1 MIKVALPSKEL
12 KRLKLLLE
20 FIDTSILCKILNDN
34 INKKNVMGIFLNKVS
49 SLYISEELNKVIID
63 SDVVDSNVSKT
74 TARMYIAVL
83 ESIREALDTHTLS
96 DSLFI
101 IGGTNQSTAPIDLQT
116 LTEFMQK
123 LKKKYIGTLLPVK
136 LGYGKTSWYTCRGL
150 IVIFAKTPPH
160 KDIHI
165 NNLVGDDDI
174 DEIIKNGSREVIY
187 TMNKLDFSF
196 DHLVRG
202 YVPVMVSTISKNHLE
217 YQDAMDIL
225 RNDGVY
231 TDKAI
236 IFAHNICKMNVAGAL
251 DYKTY
256 RGGNKDDKGI

>member
-1 MIKVALPSKEL
+1 MIEIALPSKEL

-49 SLYISEELNKVIID
+49 SLYISEESNKVIID

-83 ESIREALDTHTLS
+83 ESIREASDTHALS

-101 IGGTNQSTAPIDLQT
+101 IGGD
-116 LTEFMQK
+116 
-123 LKKKYIGTLLPVK
+123 
-136 LGYGKTSWYTCRGL
+136 
-150 IVIFAKTPPH
+150 
-160 KDIHI
+160 
-165 NNLVGDDDI
+165 
-174 DEIIKNGSREVIY
+174 
-187 TMNKLDFSF
+187 
-196 DHLVRG
+196 
-202 YVPVMVSTISKNHLE
+202 VPVMVSTIPKNHLE

-236 IFAHNICKMNVAGAL
+236 RFAHNICKMNVAGAL
-251 DYKTY
+251 DYKIY
-256 RGGNKDDKGI
+256 KGGNKNDKGI